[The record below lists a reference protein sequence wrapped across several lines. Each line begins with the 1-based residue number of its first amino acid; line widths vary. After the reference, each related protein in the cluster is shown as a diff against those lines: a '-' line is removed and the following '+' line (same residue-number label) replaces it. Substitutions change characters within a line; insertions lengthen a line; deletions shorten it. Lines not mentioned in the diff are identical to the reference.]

1 LKIRRPAAEAVI
13 ADPSRLGINKV
24 LHSFMQGDS
33 FLESAAYA
41 IEKDADAHGGF
52 QNKQAGKLAE
62 G

>member
-1 LKIRRPAAEAVI
+1 
-13 ADPSRLGINKV
+13 
-24 LHSFMQGDS
+24 MQGDS